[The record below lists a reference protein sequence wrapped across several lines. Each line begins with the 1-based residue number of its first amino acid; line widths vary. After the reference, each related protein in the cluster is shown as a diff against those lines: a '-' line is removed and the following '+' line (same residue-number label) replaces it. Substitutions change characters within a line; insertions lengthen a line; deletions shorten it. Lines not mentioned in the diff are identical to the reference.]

1 MKRFS
6 STSRAIAAIF
16 CLLVCNGFNAFSQTA
31 MQLNSNEED
40 KALVILAVSELNQA
54 MVDKDQATLE
64 LLTMDELSYGH
75 SSGKIEN
82 KEAFIHEVV
91 NGDFDFISTATEN
104 QTVFFSGEDT
114 AVVRHIFGIEA
125 VNKGENVNIR
135 IGNMLVF
142 IKQQKEWKLLA
153 RQAYKL

>member
-1 MKRFS
+1 MIRYA
-6 STSRAIAAIF
+6 STSRTVTAIAG
-16 CLLVCNGFNAFSQTA
+16 LLLFNGFNAFSQTA
-31 MQLNSNEED
+31 MQLNSNEDD

-54 MVDKDQATLE
+54 MVDRDQETLE

-91 NGDFDFISTATEN
+91 NGDFDFISSATEN
-104 QTVFFSGEDT
+104 QTVLFSGEDT
-114 AVVRHIFGIEA
+114 AVVRHIFKIEA
-125 VNKGENVNIR
+125 LNMGENVSIR

-142 IKQQKEWKLLA
+142 KKQHNQWKLLA

>member
-1 MKRFS
+1 MIRYAL
-6 STSRAIAAIF
+6 TSQTVTAIAG
-16 CLLVCNGFNAFSQTA
+16 LLFFNGFNAFSQTA
-31 MQLNSNEED
+31 MQLNSNEDD

-54 MVDKDQATLE
+54 MVDRDQATLE
-64 LLTMDELSYGH
+64 LLTMAELSYGH

-82 KEAFIHEVV
+82 REAFIHEVV

-104 QTVFFSGEDT
+104 QTVHFSGEDT

-125 VNKGENVNIR
+125 INKGENVNIR
-135 IGNMLVF
+135 IGNMLIF
-142 IKQQKEWKLLA
+142 KKQQNEWKLLA